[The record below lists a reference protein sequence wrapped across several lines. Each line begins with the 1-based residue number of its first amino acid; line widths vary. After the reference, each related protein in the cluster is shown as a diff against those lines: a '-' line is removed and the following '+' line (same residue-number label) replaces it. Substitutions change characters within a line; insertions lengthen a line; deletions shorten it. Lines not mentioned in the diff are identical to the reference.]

1 MSQENRPEIH
11 PKRQSALA
19 LREKIAILKT
29 VEYLRERG
37 QGAGA
42 DDLAAV
48 LALVP
53 ERPKNMTGF
62 LRLRRR
68 KLKS

>member
-1 MSQENRPEIH
+1 MSQENSPEIH

-19 LREKIAILKT
+19 LREKIAALKT

-53 ERPKNMTGF
+53 DAEPEEYD
-62 LRLRRR
+62 RLP
-68 KLKS
+68 SAPSP